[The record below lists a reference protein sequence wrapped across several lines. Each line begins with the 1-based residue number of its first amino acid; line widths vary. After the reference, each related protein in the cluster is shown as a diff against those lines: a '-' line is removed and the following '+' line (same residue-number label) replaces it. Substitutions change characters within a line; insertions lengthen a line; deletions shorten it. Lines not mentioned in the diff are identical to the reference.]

1 MAVKLQGR
9 FTNTKELLH
18 TRAQSTGF
26 YDDNMY
32 KALSGSEQEQYLQTL
47 NGTLSIADNRFDS
60 FTYNNLTDP
69 NEKFSYVVASF
80 YDKENEESNNYFR
93 EKAQSKV
100 VYDAY
105 QSSTG
110 LQKTLSSLVTVG
122 ANVVNTTVFG
132 AIEGLIDLGIL
143 IHGAVANYAVGDDFD
158 TNKAL
163 AKDITG
169 YNKQREEISEYAR
182 LFSYVDKLDGWKIVN
197 DVAVGFSRLSINL
210 IPVAGQAI
218 YFASMAGN
226 TAEEVAITN
235 PNISTWRLLGY
246 TATSVAIEFATEHL
260 FTDFFIKGLKSV
272 PAGSSLMRRLLQTGA
287 QEALEEGSAEI
298 FNSLAYRAWIDPSE
312 KIASLEEI
320 GYAALI
326 GGLIGMLGVGGQIVS
341 TQSTLNEVDG
351 SETPVTIKGKLNVLN
366 FKELMAESSN
376 RISELNTRETENFI
390 TNIMKN
396 EPTLTI
402 QQVEQKYEKE
412 LNDAR
417 KIDQEKQDKALFAIS
432 GLNAI
437 FNKVGSEGFTDA
449 LTTLENGMSDM
460 ESRIAKYVEATNKN
474 YKNQN
479 IASNRS
485 IKDGVNLFEK
495 TYANHTINVV
505 DNISGARKDF
515 SDEISKRTGKKVLLG
530 EFLAQNGKPD
540 VRGVSVIDDYIFV
553 DSATFDKIGAKPIIE
568 SIVSQEVG
576 RLMRVAL
583 SEPALN
589 EFIKEFEQIMPNKV
603 SELSRL
609 KPYEKQQFML
619 NALINDTYTM
629 EMLYQRDKGL
639 FSKTLTFFEQRFKI
653 IKRDPERVHFYSEF
667 INSMRTIMVKYTANY
682 NDYVNVRTSPEVTL
696 TKEEFDKIRGSG
708 TDDRYSTFIPYNI
721 NLATAHRL
729 KIRSDL
735 LKVVKNKFESNLDL
749 NRILDIEY
757 YDESF
762 AQELFKRYPALQNEI
777 PSRFFAKAMSS
788 YLKDTYDIY
797 YNPVLK
803 KFIKPINLENSNI
816 VNQNMLADILSNWR
830 PRKNQFFRL
839 HDILTPLG
847 KRLLPNVSIDVYATK
862 TSIDGAYYPFSQKII
877 LNNRLTSNG
886 RKMQTLSHEI
896 THAVFNTNF
905 SFGIG
910 VVGNNKELS
919 KLITERLKKV
929 HGEKYDE
936 FLGMA
941 SYIFDMDERLAG
953 HDDFKEG
960 SKFSNPT
967 AMVYKTES
975 TSTIRAVGTGDL
987 FGIDVAIDRFN
998 DKITKQQVDKKKTL
1012 YHRDVFWLN
1021 RFDVAV
1027 NNMIREQKGITFA
1040 KHVFDQANEKLAR
1053 RNYTKMLNEQ
1063 SVIDALKDPNKLL
1076 FEFDST
1082 INKFVIRVKYD
1093 ADTDVSI
1100 VFFPQP
1106 NKTLNVGTMWVN
1118 FKDDVHST
1126 LRTDNYVQT
1135 PSRDSLGNTVS
1146 PETVRIFKN
1155 TKVVDYDGQL
1165 LPVSKG
1171 DNNYYFARIVD
1182 GAEIGYLNLVKPLIV
1197 DAGGAMPNQI
1207 EYDGK
1212 IMNTTQI
1219 VESAS
1224 KSGLYDGVI
1233 FENVIDPGENLQF
1246 ASEPTNV
1253 YVGFNN
1259 AEFERLSMPNMDI
1272 KEKRSQDKLTPKQL
1286 DVINDTVDAIDG
1298 ATIDPKTGSPVNYT
1312 NGYQVSFR
1320 DIKSVPRDQVN
1331 NAVEELYA
1339 IWQKEYKGKED
1350 AYIGVWLNSK
1360 TGLYDVDFSK
1370 HIIDPKEAYDLAVKG
1385 NQEAVYDWAEGE
1397 SPKTPDFGK
1406 SIGVQQDRLDV
1417 ESNKKRVDVTNNP
1430 IINSIFADVKGNM
1443 KDTPIRET
1451 ETQKI
1456 NNAKRLEYYVLSV
1469 KMLQQFSS
1477 KNLNSIN
1484 DTNVVDILSELF
1496 NPDLRLDVYEQRIR
1510 SALIVYIMMNKDNY
1524 KSPAI
1529 RKKIEE
1535 YFQIYAN
1542 QAGVQ
1547 LSLISQIYRQV
1558 DPAGAT
1564 ITEFENTYGITIS
1577 TDAELTQLRDDLQAA
1592 SEANDYNEMNR
1603 LNNEIVAR
1611 ISDLIRKNYPKYDFL
1626 TGTPAQKK
1634 RKFRLLMKNILAFR
1648 YLAMLSNPS
1657 THLGN
1662 IISNYGQ
1669 KQVAKLDRLS
1679 GKLFEKWTMRKNELT
1694 MKANEAELKSVDE
1707 SIKNTPEDAKENV
1720 AYKDLLD
1727 RKKTLERMIKSG
1739 KEQYNFTGGT
1749 VTPIIQSKVKTELVD
1764 SGLLEHLMSRS
1775 TSKYTPTG
1783 EVALQHKIGQKVRFK
1798 SKIAQKVYEIETW
1811 SLEGMDNV
1819 FVTKETIKNLER
1831 LIAANFEANLD
1842 AMTDTDFDNLVST
1855 ALRQSMETF
1864 FRNKNA
1870 FAEWWTS
1877 TMRKHWLLEMTMG
1890 GILPFPNVA
1899 SNILVQIYKHS
1910 PANFVNT
1917 LVTQLRGNVYGENTY
1932 YAELARNY
1940 GQATTGT
1947 VFMIM
1952 GVMLKLL
1959 GVLDMDEDE
1968 NNGMVVRIGDVRI
1981 KLSALAPSISPM
1993 LLGAAM
1999 ISDNPVESML
2009 SNLYEQTLLG
2019 NMNSL
2024 FQYNYSL
2031 EDAFIKS
2038 PFESYTLQ
2046 YIPALFKSVTRATD
2060 ASVNDTSGQYKFLK
2074 RIASS
2079 LPLVSNLFVPNKKD
2093 PYTGEN
2099 YMKSGLTAGPI
2110 DFVAFFNIF
2119 NPIKFIYDDPNYYA
2133 DRAREIGTEAGF
2145 TTGRFV
2151 INAKEIHLSGRELE
2165 NYAENRGKIIKKMMT
2180 KLLASG
2186 EFRRLSTDDRQKE
2199 LENVYSKATHYAK
2212 VDYWTKKGN
2221 RFAFANTAA
2230 ANEFRKTTGT
2240 NQRIIVIKRVTGS
2253 RFLEQKK

>member
-18 TRAQSTGF
+18 ARAQSTGF

-32 KALSGSEQEQYLQTL
+32 KALSESEQEQYLQTL

-80 YDKENEESNNYFR
+80 YDKDNEESNNYFR

-105 QSSTG
+105 QNSTE
-110 LQKTLSSLVTVG
+110 LQKVLSSLVTIG

-143 IHGAVANYAVGDDFD
+143 IHGAVANYVVGDDFD

-182 LFSYVDKLDGWKIVN
+182 AFSYVDKIEGWKIIN
-197 DVAVGFSRLSINL
+197 DVATGFSRLSINL
-210 IPVAGQAI
+210 IPGVGQAI

-226 TAEEVAITN
+226 TAEEVAIAN

-246 TATSVAIEFATEHL
+246 TGTSVAIEFLTEHL

-298 FNSLAYRAWIDPSE
+298 FNSLAYKAWVDPSG

-326 GGLIGMLGVGGQIVS
+326 GGLIGMLGVGGQVAT
-341 TQSTLNEVDG
+341 TQSTLDEVDG
-351 SETPVTIKGKLNVLN
+351 SGKPVTIKGKLNVLN
-366 FKELMAESSN
+366 FKELMAEASN
-376 RISELNTRETENFI
+376 RISALNTTETETFI
-390 TNIMKN
+390 TNVMKN
-396 EPTLTI
+396 DPTLTT
-402 QQVEQKYEKE
+402 QQIEQNYEKE

-417 KIDQEKQDKALFAIS
+417 KIDQERHDKALFAIS

-437 FNKVGSEGFTDA
+437 FNKVGSEGFTNA
-449 LTTLENGMSDM
+449 LITLENGMSDM
-460 ESRIAKYVEATNKN
+460 ESRITKYVEATNKN
-474 YKNQN
+474 YKNQK
-479 IASNRS
+479 IASERS
-485 IKDGVNLFEK
+485 INDGIAIFEK
-495 TYANHTINVV
+495 TYANHTINVA
-505 DNISGARKDF
+505 DNVSGARKEF
-515 SDEISKRTGKKVLLG
+515 SDEIGKRTGKKVLFG
-530 EFLAQNGKPD
+530 EFLAQSGKLD
-540 VRGVSVIDDYIFV
+540 VRGVSVIDDYIFI
-553 DSATFDKIGAKPIIE
+553 DSTTFDKIGAKPIVE
-568 SIVSQEVG
+568 SIISQEVS
-576 RLMRVAL
+576 RLMRVTL

-603 SELSRL
+603 TELRRL
-609 KPYEKQQFML
+609 KPHEKQQFML

-629 EMLYQRDKGL
+629 EMLYQRDRGI
-639 FSKTLTFFEQRFKI
+639 FSKTLNFFEQRFKI
-653 IKRDPERVHFYSEF
+653 IKRDPERVHFYSEL
-667 INSMRTIMVKYTANY
+667 INRMRTILVKYTSNY
-682 NDYVNVRTSPEVTL
+682 NDYINVRTSPEAKL
-696 TKEEFDKIRGSG
+696 TKEEFDQIRDSSS
-708 TDDRYSTFIPYNI
+708 DDKNSMFIPYDI

-729 KIRSDL
+729 KIRSNL

-762 AQELFKRYPALQNEI
+762 AQELFKRYPDLQNEI
-777 PSRFFAKAMSS
+777 PSRFFAKAMSA

-816 VNQNMLADILSNWR
+816 VNQNMLNDVLNNWR
-830 PRKNQFFRL
+830 PRQKQSFKL

-847 KRLLPNVSIDVYATK
+847 QRLLPNVSVEVYA
-862 TSIDGAYYPFSQKII
+862 IPRGMDGGYYPVSRRII
-877 LNNRLTSNG
+877 LNNRITSNE
-886 RKMQTLSHEI
+886 RKMVTLSHEI
-896 THAVFNTNF
+896 THAVFNANF
-905 SFGIG
+905 NFGLG

-919 KLITERLKKV
+919 KLITEKLKKV

-941 SYIFDMDERLAG
+941 SYIFDIDERLAG
-953 HDDFKEG
+953 QDDFKEG

-967 AMVYKTES
+967 AMVYKSES
-975 TSTIRAVGTGDL
+975 LYRIRAVGTGDL
-987 FGIDVAIDRFN
+987 FGIDVMVDSLN
-998 DKITKQQVDKKKTL
+998 NKIIKQQLDKNGKEKTL

-1053 RNYTKMLNEQ
+1053 RNYTRMLNEQ
-1063 SVIDALKDPNKLL
+1063 SVIDALKDPNKFL
-1076 FEFDST
+1076 FEFDT
-1082 INKFVIRVKYD
+1082 KTNKFVIRVKYD
-1093 ADTDVSI
+1093 DSTDVAI

-1126 LRTDNYVQT
+1126 LKTDNYIQRPTV
-1135 PSRDSLGNTVS
+1135 DSLGNRVS
-1146 PETVRIFKN
+1146 PDVVKIFKN
-1155 TKVVDYDGQL
+1155 TKVVDNDGYL
-1165 LPVSKG
+1165 LPVYKG
-1171 DNNYYFARIVD
+1171 ENGYYFARLVD
-1182 GAEIGYLNLVKPLIV
+1182 GAEVGYINLVRPLII
-1197 DAGGAMPNQI
+1197 DADGAMPNEI
-1207 EYDGK
+1207 HYDGK
-1212 IMNTTQI
+1212 VMNTTQI
-1219 VESAS
+1219 VELAS
-1224 KSGLYDGVI
+1224 KSGIYDGVI

-1246 ASEPTNV
+1246 VSEPTNV
-1253 YVGFNN
+1253 YVGFDN
-1259 AEFERLSMPNMDI
+1259 AEFKQISMMNARV
-1272 KEKRSQDKLTPKQL
+1272 KEKRSQDKLTADQL
-1286 DVINDTVDAIDG
+1286 DVISKTVDAIDG

-1350 AYIGVWLNSK
+1350 AYIGVWLNSE

-1385 NQEAVYDWAEGE
+1385 NQKAVYDWAEGE
-1397 SPKTPDFGK
+1397 SPTTPEFGK
-1406 SIGVQQDRLDV
+1406 SIGIQKERLIVD
-1417 ESNKKRVDVTNNP
+1417 SNKSRVDVTNNSL
-1430 IINSIFADVKGNM
+1430 INSIFADVKGKM

-1456 NNAKRLEYYVLSV
+1456 NDAKRLEYYVLSI
-1469 KMLQQFSS
+1469 KMLYQFSS

-1524 KSPAI
+1524 ASPDV

-1558 DPAGAT
+1558 DPVGAT
-1564 ITEFENTYGITIS
+1564 ITEFENTYGITLS
-1577 TDAELTQLRDDLQAA
+1577 TDAELTRLRDDLQAA

-1603 LNNEIVAR
+1603 INAEIVAR

-1626 TGTPAQKK
+1626 SGTPAEKK
-1634 RKFRLLMKNILAFR
+1634 RKFKLLMRNILAFR

-1679 GKLFEKWTMRKNELT
+1679 GKLFEKWAMEKNEST
-1694 MKANEAELKSVDE
+1694 IKANEEELKIVDE
-1707 SIKNTPEDAKENV
+1707 SIKNTPEDAKESV
-1720 AYKDLLD
+1720 TYKDLLD

-1739 KEQYNFTGGT
+1739 KEQYKFTGGT
-1749 VTPIIQSKVKTELVD
+1749 VTPIIQNKVKTELVD

-1783 EVALQHKIGQKVRFK
+1783 EEALQLKIAQKVRFK

-1831 LIAANFEANLD
+1831 LIAANFETNLD
-1842 AMTDTDFDNLVST
+1842 AMTDDDFNNLVSI

-1910 PANFVNT
+1910 PANFINT
-1917 LVTQLRGNVYGENTY
+1917 LVKQLRGNVYGENTY

-1940 GQATTGT
+1940 SQATTGT
-1947 VFMIM
+1947 AFMIM

-1959 GVLDMDEDE
+1959 GVLDIDEDE
-1968 NNGMVVRIGDVRI
+1968 NNGIVVRIGDVRI
-1981 KLSALAPSISPM
+1981 KLSELAPSISPM

-2038 PFESYTLQ
+2038 PFESYILQ

-2060 ASVNDTSGQYKFLK
+2060 ASMNDTSGQYKFLK

-2133 DRAREIGTEAGF
+2133 DKAREIGTEAGF

-2151 INAKEIHLSGRELE
+2151 INGETIKLSGKSLE
-2165 NYAENRGKIIKKMMT
+2165 KYAEARGKVIKKMMT
-2180 KLLASG
+2180 RLLASKS
-2186 EFRRLSTDDRQKE
+2186 FKMLSQEDRQKE
-2199 LENVYSKATHYAK
+2199 LSKVYETATHYAK
-2212 VDYWTKKGN
+2212 IKYWIDEGH
-2221 RFAFANTAA
+2221 RFAFSDAA
-2230 ANEFRKTTGT
+2230 SLNEFRQTVGSVPRVLIVK
-2240 NQRIIVIKRVTGS
+2240 RIKGS
-2253 RFLEQKK
+2253 RFLK